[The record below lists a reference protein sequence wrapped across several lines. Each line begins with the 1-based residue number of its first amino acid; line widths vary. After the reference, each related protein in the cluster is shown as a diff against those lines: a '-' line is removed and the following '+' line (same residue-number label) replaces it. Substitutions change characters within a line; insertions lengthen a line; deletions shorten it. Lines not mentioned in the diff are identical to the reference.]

1 MVYVDPTAGWIKTPG
16 GIGRFVSFDPARKTV
31 AVEMDYMYL
40 VEYDAAECYLCEE
53 VNFFAIVGIELSVP
67 IVGVV
72 LSGLLVSRGANFVHD
87 LLEAVS
93 QLKSPYE
100 TGV

>member
-1 MVYVDPTAGWIKTPG
+1 MKLLVIAATVEAVWETLKMFWQEGKLNVDRIGSAIL
-16 GIGRFVSFDPARKTV
+16 GIV
-31 AVEMDYMYL
+31 
-40 VEYDAAECYLCEE
+40 LCVLAE

-72 LSGLLVSRGANFVHD
+72 LSGLLVSRGANFAHD

>member
-1 MVYVDPTAGWIKTPG
+1 MKLLVIAATVEAVWETLKMFWQEGKLNIDRVGSAIL
-16 GIGRFVSFDPARKTV
+16 GI
-31 AVEMDYMYL
+31 L
-40 VEYDAAECYLCEE
+40 LCVLAD
-53 VNFFAIVGIELSVP
+53 VNFFAIVGIELSIP

>member
-1 MVYVDPTAGWIKTPG
+1 MKLLVIAATVEAVWETLKMFWQEGKLNVDRVGSAVL
-16 GIGRFVSFDPARKTV
+16 GI
-31 AVEMDYMYL
+31 L
-40 VEYDAAECYLCEE
+40 LCVLAD
-53 VNFFAIVGIELSVP
+53 VNFFAIVGIELSIP

-93 QLKSPYE
+93 QLKTPYE

>member
-1 MVYVDPTAGWIKTPG
+1 MKLLVIAATVEAVWETLKMFWQEGKLNVDRIGSAIL
-16 GIGRFVSFDPARKTV
+16 GIV
-31 AVEMDYMYL
+31 
-40 VEYDAAECYLCEE
+40 LCVLAE

-87 LLEAVS
+87 LLKIV
-93 QLKSPYE
+93 YE
-100 TGV
+100 IQNQSA

>member
-1 MVYVDPTAGWIKTPG
+1 MKLLVIAATVEAVWETLKMFWQEGKLNIDRVGSAVL
-16 GIGRFVSFDPARKTV
+16 GI
-31 AVEMDYMYL
+31 L
-40 VEYDAAECYLCEE
+40 LCVLAD
-53 VNFFAIVGIELSVP
+53 VNFFAIVGIELSIP

>member
-1 MVYVDPTAGWIKTPG
+1 MKLLVIAATVEALWETLKMFWQEGKLNVDRIGSAIL
-16 GIGRFVSFDPARKTV
+16 GIV
-31 AVEMDYMYL
+31 
-40 VEYDAAECYLCEE
+40 LCVLAE

>member
-1 MVYVDPTAGWIKTPG
+1 MKLLVIAATVEAVWETLKMFWQEGKLNVDRVGSAVL
-16 GIGRFVSFDPARKTV
+16 GI
-31 AVEMDYMYL
+31 L
-40 VEYDAAECYLCEE
+40 LCVLAD
-53 VNFFAIVGIELSVP
+53 VNFFAIVGIELSIP

>member
-1 MVYVDPTAGWIKTPG
+1 MKLLVIAATVEAVWETLKMFWQEGKLNVDRIGSAIL
-16 GIGRFVSFDPARKTV
+16 GIV
-31 AVEMDYMYL
+31 
-40 VEYDAAECYLCEE
+40 LCVLAE